1 MSVKV
6 IRACLVFPWTFLL
19 FLRRVSLYS
28 TNWLSSGAV
37 HLPLAPGRIVRTL
50 TSPCHF
56 WSRHCLKE
64 EVAPLGDSFHVLQLV
79 GGVKG

>member
-28 TNWLSSGAV
+28 TV

-64 EVAPLGDSFHVLQLV
+64 EVAPLGDFFHVLQLV